1 MDALIS
7 AASSSFTAV
16 FGFGLG
22 DVSGWMWTNIMAPV
36 IGAGL
41 ALIVILIPY
50 IVALAL
56 VTVIVF
62 FGYKAWTMW
71 RGH

>member
-1 MDALIS
+1 MGALVT
-7 AASSSFTAV
+7 AASSSFSAV
-16 FGFGLG
+16 FGFGIDG
-22 DVSGWMWTNIMAPV
+22 VSGWMWTNIMAPV